1 MGCRCRF
8 CLIAG
13 MSTVIE
19 QLVRPCG
26 YSSVRPRINALR
38 HHFSMLI
45 CVNHPRAFANLQV
58 YISQFPCLSSLAPC
72 RHTHSHSQDDAGIF
86 GALIIGG
93 GLLGA
98 MIAGPVLDA
107 THAYRPMLK
116 IGAAI
121 AGLGSIYF
129 VVRRNSPPSNT
140 PVSCI

>member
-1 MGCRCRF
+1 VPIHKYMP
-8 CLIAG
+8 L
-13 MSTVIE
+13 
-19 QLVRPCG
+19 
-26 YSSVRPRINALR
+26 
-38 HHFSMLI
+38 
-45 CVNHPRAFANLQV
+45 
-58 YISQFPCLSSLAPC
+58 FPCLISLPPPLAT
-72 RHTHSHSQDDAGIF
+72 RTHQDDAGIF

-129 VVRRNSPPSNT
+129 VVRRNPPATTPPS
-140 PVSCI
+140 CI

>member
-1 MGCRCRF
+1 VV
-8 CLIAG
+8 
-13 MSTVIE
+13 S
-19 QLVRPCG
+19 RP
-26 YSSVRPRINALR
+26 
-38 HHFSMLI
+38 
-45 CVNHPRAFANLQV
+45 
-58 YISQFPCLSSLAPC
+58 
-72 RHTHSHSQDDAGIF
+72 SQDDAGLF

-129 VVRRNSPPSNT
+129 VVRARNTLSHSTLDFEPFLFWFDLY
-140 PVSCI
+140 